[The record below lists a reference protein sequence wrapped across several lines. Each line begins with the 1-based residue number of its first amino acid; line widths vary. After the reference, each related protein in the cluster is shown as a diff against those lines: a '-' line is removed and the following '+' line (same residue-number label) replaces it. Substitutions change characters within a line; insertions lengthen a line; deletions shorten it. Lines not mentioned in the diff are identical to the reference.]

1 LPIGGAFF
9 RSARHPAGLPTSEAV
24 PLLSAVTSL
33 KHLTADKAYDAD
45 RLRNWLQT
53 RRQPFGL
60 ESSLFCQAIQ
70 MD

>member
-1 LPIGGAFF
+1 
-9 RSARHPAGLPTSEAV
+9 V

-45 RLRNWLQT
+45 RLRNWLKT

>member
-1 LPIGGAFF
+1 VPFF
-9 RSARHPAGLPTSEAV
+9 AAPGTRPDCRHQQAV

-45 RLRNWLQT
+45 RLRNWLKT